1 MTGEALLSLMLDVL
15 PVLAMVGLGV
25 SFLVR
30 RSDYRREEEKLK
42 EEIRL
47 FRDGKGREGDPR
59 E

>member
-30 RSDYRREEEKLK
+30 RSDYRREEDKLR
-42 EEIRL
+42 EEILL